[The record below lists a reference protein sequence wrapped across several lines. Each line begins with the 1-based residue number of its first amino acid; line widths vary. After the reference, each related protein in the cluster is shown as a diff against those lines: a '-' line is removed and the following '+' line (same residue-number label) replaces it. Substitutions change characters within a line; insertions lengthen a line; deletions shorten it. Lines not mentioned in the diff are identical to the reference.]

1 MLRWTSTAWPI
12 GYADP
17 WQAPW
22 PRGGVAPLRH
32 DLALARYL
40 EKQAACRASTV
51 RPFDTWA
58 TAIRLCVRMA
68 HAELTVFRGSGPLP
82 RSGRASGQA
91 DERH

>member
-1 MLRWTSTAWPI
+1 MLRWSSTEWPI

-17 WQAPW
+17 WQAPR
-22 PRGGVAPLRH
+22 PQGGVAPLRH

-51 RPFDTWA
+51 RQFDAWA

-68 HAELTVFRGSGPLP
+68 YAGLAALRGLRSLP
-82 RSGRASGQA
+82 QEQPTKWAG
-91 DERH
+91 